1 MKDITYDQ
9 EEDILN
15 IELKKGT
22 YWKSIEL
29 PDNIIVD
36 IAKDGAILSIEILKA
51 SKVFSG
57 DAQKVIEAVQAC
69 SSA

>member
-1 MKDITYDQ
+1 METSYDR

-15 IELKKGT
+15 IQLSKEA

-29 PDNIIVD
+29 PNGVVFD
-36 IAKDGAILSIEILKA
+36 IAKDGKITAVEILRA

-57 DAQKVIEAVQAC
+57 DVKKVIEMAKQ
-69 SSA
+69 S

>member
-1 MKDITYDQ
+1 MERWYDQ

-15 IELKKGT
+15 IELEDKK

-29 PDNIIVD
+29 PNGVVIDVS
-36 IAKDGAILSIEILKA
+36 KDGSIISIEILRA

-57 DAQKVIEAVQAC
+57 DVKKVIETAQIA
-69 SSA
+69 A

>member
-1 MKDITYDQ
+1 MEKWYDQ

-15 IELKKGT
+15 IQLQRGT

-29 PDNIIVD
+29 PNGVVFDV
-36 IAKDGAILSIEILKA
+36 ASDGSILAVEVLRA

-57 DAQKVIEAVQAC
+57 DVQNVIQKAVEAT
-69 SSA
+69 